1 MPGLL
6 ESINLFP
13 YKEMWRVKAHT
24 EISHSTAGITSL
36 LLILVL
42 LLIAIIKM
50 VEVFS
55 MTTVTISTQTNIEL
69 IPPLTILSTFQDN
82 PNISP
87 FMLAF
92 TKAPTTDKQT
102 MNVSIQANYIIS
114 ITSDPGVN
122 S

>member
-13 YKEMWRVKAHT
+13 YKEMWRVKAQT
-24 EISHSTAGITSL
+24 EISHSTAGIASL
-36 LLILVL
+36 LLISVL

-69 IPPLTILSTFQDN
+69 IPPLIMLSTFQDN
-82 PNISP
+82 PNVSP

-92 TKAPTTDKQT
+92 NRASSTNK
-102 MNVSIQANYIIS
+102 
-114 ITSDPGVN
+114 
-122 S
+122 